1 MQLTVLYSRR
11 SRYAP
16 LCINYNHYLGFRKP
30 SRQRQV
36 VIRGDR
42 RAAAPVRGARQ
53 RLSRNL
59 WAAPIKR

>member
-16 LCINYNHYLGFRKP
+16 FEYNYNHYLGFRKAP
-30 SRQRQV
+30 APPGGYPAPGAQRC
-36 VIRGDR
+36 
-42 RAAAPVRGARQ
+42 PVRDARQ
-53 RLSRNL
+53 RLWRNW

>member
-16 LCINYNHYLGFRKP
+16 LSYNYKHYLGFRK
-30 SRQRQV
+30 
-36 VIRGDR
+36 
-42 RAAAPVRGARQ
+42 APAPPGGYPVPGTPGPARDARQ
-53 RLSRNL
+53 RLCRNW

>member
-1 MQLTVLYSRR
+1 MQLTVLHSRR

-16 LCINYNHYLGFRKP
+16 MDIIISIIQVSASPPGAVRRLPGPGFPARP
-30 SRQRQV
+30 
-36 VIRGDR
+36 G
-42 RAAAPVRGARQ
+42 RGARQ

>member
-16 LCINYNHYLGFRKP
+16 FEYNYKHYLGFRKAP
-30 SRQRQV
+30 ARQAVSRTRE
-36 VIRGDR
+36 
-42 RAAAPVRGARQ
+42 RALDPVRDARQ
-53 RLSRNL
+53 RLCRNW